1 MGRVGNVERVR
12 NVEMLFNSFNPSN
25 PFNSSNRFNPF
36 KQTNMKKHTFLL
48 LVFAQC
54 ATFVFAQNPVIRDQY
69 SADPTARVFNGKVYM
84 YPSHDILG
92 KPGQGR
98 PDWFCM
104 EDYHVFSSENLT
116 DWTDHGVIVSQT
128 TVPWANPKGY
138 SMWAPD
144 CIFRNGKYYFYFPT
158 APDSTYG
165 KGFAIGVAIAN
176 HPEGPFTPEPK
187 PIENVKG
194 IDPNVFIDKDGQ
206 AYLYW
211 SAGNIFGAKLKD
223 NMLEL
228 ASEVVTLGELPS
240 KGLKEGPFL
249 FERNGIYYMTIPH
262 VENKTERLE
271 YYTGTNPLGPF
282 KWGGVIMDESP
293 VGCWTNHH
301 SLVNYHNQWY
311 LFYHHNDYSPK
322 FDKNRSVRIDSLF
335 FTADGSIQ
343 KVIPTLR
350 GVGLTKASAE
360 IQLDRYSRIADQGA
374 AIAFNDSLQPFKG
387 WKTVFTT
394 PNAWVQYNKLDF
406 EKGKFKTL
414 KAHVN
419 APGGGTVEIR
429 VDKADGLVVAEI
441 IVPKGNDWQTV
452 QTKVAKLPKGVHNMF
467 ALLKNGQSVELDWIK
482 FE

>member
-1 MGRVGNVERVR
+1 
-12 NVEMLFNSFNPSN
+12 
-25 PFNSSNRFNPF
+25 
-36 KQTNMKKHTFLL
+36 MKKYILL
-48 LVFAQC
+48 FILIAFA
-54 ATFVFAQNPVIRDQY
+54 ASNTIAQNPVIRDQY
-69 SADPTARVFNGKVYM
+69 SADPTARVFNGKVYL

-116 DWTDHGVIVSQT
+116 DWTDHGMIVSQT

-144 CIFRNGKYYFYFPT
+144 CIERNGKYYFYFPT

-165 KGFAIGVAIAN
+165 RGFAIGVAVAEK
-176 HPEGPFTPEPK
+176 PEGPYVPEKTPIK
-187 PIENVKG
+187 NVKG

-211 SAGNIFGAKLKD
+211 SMGNIFAAKLKE

-228 ASEVVTLGELPS
+228 ASEPVIIGELPN

-249 FERNGIYYMTIPH
+249 FERNGIYYMTMPH
-262 VENKTERLE
+262 VENKIERLE
-271 YYTGTNPLGPF
+271 YYTGNNPLGPF
-282 KWGGVIMDESP
+282 KFGGVIMDESP

-301 SLVNYHNQWY
+301 SFINYNNQWY

-322 FDKNRSVRIDSLF
+322 FDKNRSVRIDSMF
-335 FTADGSIQ
+335 FENDGSIR

-350 GVGLTKASAE
+350 GVGITKASSE
-360 IQLDRYSRIADQGA
+360 IQIDRYSRIADQGVT
-374 AIAFNDSLQPFKG
+374 IAFNDSLNTFKG
-387 WKTVFTT
+387 WKTVFKA
-394 PNAWVQYNKLDF
+394 PNAWVQYNSVDF

-414 KAHVN
+414 EANVHSPN
-419 APGGGTVEIR
+419 GGTFEVR
-429 VDKADGLVVAEI
+429 LDKADGPMIALVK
-441 IVPKGNDWQTV
+441 VPKGNSM
-452 QTKVAKLPKGVHNMF
+452 TKINAKASGVKKGVHTLFVVSKEN
-467 ALLKNGQSVELDWIK
+467 ALDIDWIK
-482 FE
+482 FQ